1 MSDQDLKT
9 DTIADQAP
17 VQEAPLFTIG
27 ERNFSKDDAVNKI
40 TNADSFIEQLKA
52 EGKTKDTELAQLRA
66 QIDQSTK
73 LDDALARMNSQGQS
87 EAPSQ
92 EAPTSA
98 IDIEALKKELLGS
111 MSDSLSQKEK
121 ATLSQKNQEDSI
133 SAAQLV
139 YGDSYESK
147 LREKA
152 KQLGMSDA
160 DIISEASA
168 NPTKFK
174 ALFGLNKTNQS
185 NPSPSFGNN
194 APRNNNEAPVL
205 NFGGFSTSDRVK
217 SVKQT
222 FDSYAKKYG
231 VDPESMYKF

>member
-9 DTIADQAP
+9 EVPADQA
-17 VQEAPLFTIG
+17 QPLFTIG
-27 ERNFSKDDAVNKI
+27 DRNFNKDDAVNKI

-52 EGKTKDTELAQLRA
+52 EGKTKDDELAQLRA

-73 LDDALARMNSQGQS
+73 LDDALARMNSQGTG
-87 EAPSQ
+87 ETPNQ

-111 MSDSLSQKEK
+111 MSESLSKKEQDN
-121 ATLSQKNQEDSI
+121 LSQKNQETSI
-133 SAAQLV
+133 SAAQAV

-160 DIISEASA
+160 DIITEASA
-168 NPTKFK
+168 NPIKFK
-174 ALFGLNKTNQS
+174 SLFGLDKQNQTT
-185 NPSPSFGNN
+185 PSPSFGNN

-205 NFGGFSTSDRVK
+205 KLGGFSTTDKVNNLK
-217 SVKQT
+217 ET
-222 FDSYAKKYG
+222 FASFAKAHG
-231 VDPESMYKF
+231 VDPESLYKF

>member
-9 DTIADQAP
+9 DTTADKAP
-17 VQEAPLFTIG
+17 VQEALFTIG
-27 ERNFSKDDAVNKI
+27 DRNFNKDDAVNKI

-52 EGKTKDTELAQLRA
+52 EGKTKDDELAQLRA

-73 LDDALARMNSQGQS
+73 LDDALARMNSQGTG
-87 EAPSQ
+87 ETLNQ

-98 IDIEALKKELLGS
+98 IDIEALKKELLGT
-111 MSDSLSQKEK
+111 MSESLSQKEK
-121 ATLSQKNQEDSI
+121 DTLSQKNQEDSI
-133 SAAQLV
+133 SAAQAI

-174 ALFGLNKTNQS
+174 ALFGLNNNKQS
-185 NPSPSFGNN
+185 TPSPSFGGSVPRGN
-194 APRNNNEAPVL
+194 ANERVFKL
-205 NFGGFSTSDRVK
+205 GGFSTQDQVNNMK
-217 SVKQT
+217 ET
-222 FDSYAKKYG
+222 LASYAKASG
-231 VDPESMYKF
+231 VDPESVYKF

>member
-9 DTIADQAP
+9 EVPADQA
-17 VQEAPLFTIG
+17 QPLFTIG
-27 ERNFSKDDAVNKI
+27 DRNFNKDDAVNKI

-52 EGKTKDTELAQLRA
+52 EGKTKDDELAQLRA

-73 LDDALARMNSQGQS
+73 LDDALARMTSQGTG
-87 EAPSQ
+87 ETPNQ

-111 MSDSLSQKEK
+111 MSETLSQKEK
-121 ATLSQKNQEDSI
+121 DTLSQKNQETSI
-133 SAAQLV
+133 SAAQAV

-152 KQLGMSDA
+152 KQLGMSDE
-160 DIISEASA
+160 DIITEASA
-168 NPTKFK
+168 NPIKFK
-174 ALFGLNKTNQS
+174 SLFGLDKQNQTS
-185 NPSPSFGNN
+185 PSPSFGSN

-205 NFGGFSTSDRVK
+205 KLGGFSTTDKVNNLK
-217 SVKQT
+217 ET
-222 FDSYAKKYG
+222 FASFAKAHG
-231 VDPESMYKF
+231 VDPESLYKF

>member
-1 MSDQDLKT
+1 MSDQDLKPEVP
-9 DTIADQAP
+9 ADQA
-17 VQEAPLFTIG
+17 QPLFTIG
-27 ERNFSKDDAVNKI
+27 DRDFNKDDAVNKI

-52 EGKTKDTELAQLRA
+52 EGKTKDDELAQLRA

-73 LDDALARMNSQGQS
+73 LDDALARMNSQGTG
-87 EAPSQ
+87 ETLNQ

-111 MSDSLSQKEK
+111 MSESLSKKEK
-121 ATLSQKNQEDSI
+121 DTLSQKNQETSI
-133 SAAQLV
+133 SAAQAV
-139 YGDSYESK
+139 YGDSYEIK

-174 ALFGLNKTNQS
+174 ALFGLNNNKQS
-185 NPSPSFGNN
+185 NPSPSFGG
-194 APRNNNEAPVL
+194 AVPRGNTNERVFKL
-205 NFGGFSTSDRVK
+205 GGFSTQDQVNNMK
-217 SVKQT
+217 ET
-222 FDSYAKKYG
+222 LTSYAKASG
-231 VDPESMYKF
+231 VDPESVFKF

>member
-9 DTIADQAP
+9 DIPADQA
-17 VQEAPLFTIG
+17 QPLFTIG

-40 TNADSFIEQLKA
+40 TSADSFIEQLKA
-52 EGKTKDTELAQLRA
+52 EGKTKDAELAQLRA

-73 LDDALARMNSQGQS
+73 LDDALARMNSQGTS
-87 EAPSQ
+87 ETPNQ

-98 IDIEALKKELLGS
+98 IDIEALKKELLGT
-111 MSDSLSQKEK
+111 MSETLSKKEQD
-121 ATLSQKNQEDSI
+121 TLSQKNQEDSI
-133 SAAQLV
+133 SAAQAV

-147 LREKA
+147 LRERA

-168 NPTKFK
+168 NPKKFK
-174 ALFGLNKTNQS
+174 SLFGLDKQNTT
-185 NPSPSFGNN
+185 SPSLSFGSN
-194 APRNNNEAPVL
+194 APRNNNELPVL
-205 NFGGFSTSDRVK
+205 NLGGFSTSDKVSNLK
-217 SVKQT
+217 KT

-231 VDPESMYKF
+231 VDPESLYKF

>member
-9 DTIADQAP
+9 EDNADKAT
-17 VQEAPLFTIG
+17 VVEPLFTIG
-27 ERNFSKDDAVNKI
+27 DRNFSKDDAVNKI

-52 EGKTKDTELAQLRA
+52 EGKTKDDELVQLRA

-73 LDDALARMNSQGQS
+73 LDDALARMNSQGTGEPPRQDAS
-87 EAPSQ
+87 
-92 EAPTSA
+92 TNA
-98 IDIEALKKELLGS
+98 IDIEALKKELLGT
-111 MSDSLSQKEK
+111 MSESLSQKEK
-121 ATLSQKNQEDSI
+121 DGVSQKNQEDSI
-133 SAAQLV
+133 SAAQAV
-139 YGDSYESK
+139 YGDAYESK

-152 KQLGMSDA
+152 KQLGMSDK

-194 APRNNNEAPVL
+194 ASRTETEATVL
-205 NFGGFSTSDRVK
+205 KLGGFSTTEKVNNLK
-217 SVKQT
+217 ET
-222 FDSYAKKYG
+222 FASYAKKYG
-231 VDPESMYKF
+231 VDPESMFKF